1 MLRWMGRHAGRREGS
16 SERLRSARRGQKR
29 AELSRNY
36 RQSTINVPSTRRGAR
51 GLHTHLW
58 LRMLNGMRGRQGFSR
73 CAEVDA
79 SSTVQG
85 TAQCRREIFRGIVP
99 SVIRSESGTRMCP
112 QTQVFY
118 FSRPVLDGRQPN
130 QATVPALDGL
140 YSTPSAPA
148 LHHAQVQRDMQRQ
161 AGDGT
166 HGRGLGDGRWLL

>member
-58 LRMLNGMRGRQGFSR
+58 LRMLNGMRGRQGFSM

-99 SVIRSESGTRMCP
+99 SVIRSESDRGVLGYINVTNSQCSFIWVCP
-112 QTQVFY
+112 ANLSMKSCKSVCQLEVRASEQI
-118 FSRPVLDGRQPN
+118 RDEN
-130 QATVPALDGL
+130 TV
-140 YSTPSAPA
+140 SS
-148 LHHAQVQRDMQRQ
+148 
-161 AGDGT
+161 
-166 HGRGLGDGRWLL
+166 